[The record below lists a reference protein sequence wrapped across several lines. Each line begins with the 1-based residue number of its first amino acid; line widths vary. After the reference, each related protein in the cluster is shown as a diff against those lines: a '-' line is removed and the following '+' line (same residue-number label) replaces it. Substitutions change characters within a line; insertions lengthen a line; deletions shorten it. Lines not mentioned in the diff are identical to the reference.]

1 MLQYLSGIK
10 LPAFKMK
17 APAPAKASPARP
29 VALVKS
35 LVKNIQK
42 APSPKA
48 AAPARQVLKAAIKL
62 PSVKKA
68 VATQNAMQTIKAKSP
83 LNAFRIQKAQV
94 QKAIQN
100 QQKQIEAA
108 PVMERYRNPAP
119 PVPTSVPE
127 IVDELIE
134 ETETEDFNDF
144 VDSEYPEDLQDQFD
158 ETGDYE
164 DQGELGALFKKIAAK
179 KIEKRAQKAEAKANK
194 PKAIKQKSKAAARQT
209 KAEAKII
216 RAQQP
221 KGEVLKKLIDTGA
234 KILDTKL
241 NKGQTDFSEQMPE
254 PPSDPRDKG
263 GFLSTIPMPV
273 KIGGGIGLLV
283 LAGIAVKKM
292 TSNN

>member
-1 MLQYLSGIK
+1 
-10 LPAFKMK
+10 MK

-100 QQKQIEAA
+100 QQKQVEAA
-108 PVMERYRNPAP
+108 PVTERYRNPAP

-164 DQGELGALFKKIAAK
+164 DQGELGVLFKKIAAK
-179 KIEKRAQKAEAKANK
+179 RQEKKAQKAEAKQNK
-194 PKAIKQKSKAAARQT
+194 PRAVKQKSKAEARVL
-209 KAEAKII
+209 KAQ
-216 RAQQP
+216 RP

-234 KILDTKL
+234 KIIDTKI

-292 TSNN
+292 TSKN

>member
-100 QQKQIEAA
+100 QQKQVEAA

-179 KIEKRAQKAEAKANK
+179 RQEKKAQKAEAKQNK
-194 PKAIKQKSKAAARQT
+194 PRAVKQKSKAEARVL
-209 KAEAKII
+209 KAQ
-216 RAQQP
+216 RP

-234 KILDTKL
+234 KIIDTKI

-254 PPSDPRDKG
+254 PPIDPRDKG

-273 KIGGGIGLLV
+273 KIGGGIGLGL
-283 LAGIAVKKM
+283 LALYLGKKM